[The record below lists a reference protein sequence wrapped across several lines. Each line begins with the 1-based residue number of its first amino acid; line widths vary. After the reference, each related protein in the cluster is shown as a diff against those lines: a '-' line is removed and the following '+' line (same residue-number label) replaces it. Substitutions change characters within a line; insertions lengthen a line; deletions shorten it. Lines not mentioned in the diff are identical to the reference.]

1 LKILVTGGT
10 GFAGSH
16 IVDLLGKK
24 FPSTDIAM
32 LVRDKKKAEKREVNI
47 FEGDL
52 TDPDSINN
60 SFKSFKP
67 DIIVHSAAL
76 ADDWAP
82 LARLMEVNA
91 QGTQNIIDAMSNTHF
106 LVYISSSGVYPR
118 IATPIT
124 EDCSYNPFGNYHR
137 SKVAAEK
144 IVRSSIENEII
155 SGTIIRPP
163 NIMGIRDFTHMAKI
177 CHAIKNGKFPLI
189 ANGKARQT
197 WVAAEDL
204 ARAVLLVINQQGETN
219 GQIYNIKS
227 FEITVKELYDMI
239 AVKLNI
245 SKPPKNY
252 SYLLAYSMG
261 IISEII
267 GKLRRKPTRFNRY
280 RIIKFSKD
288 RLFDDSKIR
297 TELGYHPKA
306 SPEITINQTV
316 DWLLMKGVI

>member
-1 LKILVTGGT
+1 MKILVTGGT

-16 IVDLLGKK
+16 IVDLLEKK

-32 LVRDKKKAEKREVNI
+32 LVRDKKKVENREVNI
-47 FEGDL
+47 FKGDL
-52 TDPDSINN
+52 TDSDSINEA
-60 SFKSFKP
+60 FKIFQP
-67 DIIVHSAAL
+67 DVVVHSAAL

-82 LARLMEVNA
+82 LSKLMEVNT
-91 QGTQNIIDAMSNTHF
+91 QGTQNIIDSMSNENF

-118 IATPIT
+118 ITTPIT
-124 EDCSYNPFGNYHR
+124 EECSYGPFGNYHR

-144 IVRSSIENEII
+144 IVRSSFENKII
-155 SGTIIRPP
+155 LGTIIRPP

-189 ANGKARQT
+189 ADGKARQT

-204 ARAVLLVINQQGETN
+204 AQAVFLALNQQEKAN
-219 GQIYNIKS
+219 SQIYNIKS
-227 FEITVKELYDMI
+227 FEITVKGLYDMV
-239 AVKLNI
+239 AEKLNI
-245 SKPPKNY
+245 TKPPRNY

-261 IISEII
+261 LISEVI
-267 GKLRRKPTRFNRY
+267 GKIRRKPARFNRY
-280 RIIKFSKD
+280 RIIKFAKD

-297 TELGYHPKA
+297 TELGYNPQA
-306 SPEITINQTV
+306 SAENTINQTV